1 MTNDAPAPM
10 NPVVRQILD
19 GQLRHVL
26 TALGAA
32 AITHG
37 FATQGQ
43 VNAEIPQAVDY
54 LSGVALIVWPMAWS
68 ALSKLAKARG
78 WATLDL
84 SAFDQISGV
93 VLTDDLVAHM
103 NSVSASSEASGA
115 AAEISAPTESLA
127 AVAATDPAPQ
137 APANP
142 KENTM
147 SLKSFFSHLIGGFLM
162 TETQKLV
169 SKTMEKY
176 PDVVTGTQ
184 KLIADATA
192 SADPVETKLF
202 KVATDAIAL
211 LPAVLQ
217 ALPSVKSFAILLVQT
232 IYADGISELETEAS
246 AALSKL

>member
-1 MTNDAPAPM
+1 MSDAPAPM

-37 FATQGQ
+37 LATQGQ
-43 VNAEIPQAVDY
+43 VNAELPQAVDY

-84 SAFDQISGV
+84 SGFEAIGGPAQLVNRLGSRFAIEAAF
-93 VLTDDLVAHM
+93 
-103 NSVSASSEASGA
+103 A
-115 AAEISAPTESLA
+115 AAPTAEIEPFSTESLA
-127 AVAATDPAPQ
+127 AVAVTDPAPE

-176 PDVVTGTQ
+176 PNVVTGVQ
-184 KLIADATA
+184 KMIADATA

-232 IYADGISELETEAS
+232 IYADGISELETEAG
-246 AALSKL
+246 AAIGKL